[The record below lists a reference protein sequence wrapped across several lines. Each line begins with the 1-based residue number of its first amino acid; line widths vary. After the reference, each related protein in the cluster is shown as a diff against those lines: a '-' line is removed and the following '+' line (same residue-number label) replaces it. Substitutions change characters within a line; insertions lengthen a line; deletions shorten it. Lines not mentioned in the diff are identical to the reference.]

1 VLKVEK
7 QSGKGKN
14 VLSHVL
20 LGLFLDYEVFS
31 IQLIDATYDWK
42 EVSPRFTS
50 MEEKPERR
58 YFGFNYFHIAKN
70 NY

>member
-7 QSGKGKN
+7 ESGKGKN

-31 IQLIDATYDWK
+31 IQLINATCDWK
-42 EVSPRFTS
+42 EVAPRLTS
-50 MEEKPERR
+50 TK
-58 YFGFNYFHIAKN
+58 KT
-70 NY
+70 